1 MGWILFRSN
10 IFNRIGISYHFQL
23 DSALGLPRKK
33 NRRVTQ
39 FYNNFNSP
47 VTFLFSSRLLGEMD
61 LIKDFQT
68 RVLPIK
74 DKLYRFALRIVED
87 DSEAK
92 DVVQEVFIK
101 VWHKREEMHLYKN
114 MEAWCMRLTRNL
126 SIDKLRSKHRR
137 VVPLENGVAVP
148 QTDTTPYQETA
159 AKDTVDY
166 VRKLMQGLP
175 LKQKM
180 VMQLRDIEGLTY
192 QEVSQVLDIP
202 LNQVKVNLFRA
213 RKTIRKQLIQS
224 ESYGL

>member
-1 MGWILFRSN
+1 MS
-10 IFNRIGISYHFQL
+10 
-23 DSALGLPRKK
+23 
-33 NRRVTQ
+33 
-39 FYNNFNSP
+39 
-47 VTFLFSSRLLGEMD
+47 
-61 LIKDFQT
+61 LIEDFQT

-101 VWHKREEMHLYKN
+101 VWNRREEMHLYKN

-137 VVPLENGVAVP
+137 VVPLETSTAMP
-148 QTDTTPYQETA
+148 QTDTTPYQQA
-159 AKDTVDY
+159 AMKDTVDY
-166 VRKLMQGLP
+166 IRHLMESLP

-180 VMQLRDIEGLTY
+180 VMQLRDIEGMSY
-192 QEVSQVLDIP
+192 QEIADALEIP

-213 RKTIRKQLIQS
+213 RKTIRQQLIQS
-224 ESYGL
+224 ESYGLQ